1 MIDQESQEG
10 AGQSPR
16 KTMATDPKR
25 LVATA
30 YDAIAETY
38 LGRYAVS
45 SVREKWLGRL
55 IENMPAQGRDVLDLG
70 CGAGIPVARELIGR
84 GFSVTGVDVST
95 EQISRARANVPEAKF
110 IQADMSAM
118 AFDAECFDAIGAFYS
133 ITHIPAAEQGDLF
146 KRIANWLKPGG
157 VFVASLGTGAS
168 GDWIGEWLG
177 ATMFFSHNSEATS
190 LTLLADAGMVVHQA
204 EVEQQDNEEAS
215 FLWIVAIK
223 PSFRGNMRE

>member
-1 MIDQESQEG
+1 MTTNS
-10 AGQSPR
+10 R
-16 KTMATDPKR
+16 Y

-30 YDAIAETY
+30 YDAIAEAY
-38 LGRYAVS
+38 LGRYAAS

-55 IENMPAQGRDVLDLG
+55 IESMPAQGHDVLDLG
-70 CGAGIPVARELIGR
+70 CGAGIPVARELVGR

-95 EQISRARANVPEAKF
+95 EQISRARANVPGAKF

-118 AFDAECFDAIGAFYS
+118 ALDAECFDAIGAFYS

-146 KRIANWLKPGG
+146 KRIANWLRPGG

-177 ATMFFSHNSEATS
+177 TTMFFSHNSEATS
-190 LTLLADAGMVVHQA
+190 LALLTEAGMVIHQA

-215 FLWIVAIK
+215 FLWIVAVK
-223 PSFRGNMRE
+223 PIRMSMRE